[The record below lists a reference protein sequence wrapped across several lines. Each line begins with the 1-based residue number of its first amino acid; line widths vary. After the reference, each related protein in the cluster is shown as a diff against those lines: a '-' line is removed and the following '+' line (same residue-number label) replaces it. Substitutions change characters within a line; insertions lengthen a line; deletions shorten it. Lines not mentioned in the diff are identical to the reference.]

1 MMQIFLKELS
11 ILGLIFMISACG
23 FQLRGNIQ
31 ANFDSI
37 SISGGTPSFNK
48 TLQRKF
54 RQAGISIK
62 SSAEAEKI
70 VEIIV
75 NKFTKTILT
84 LTGTGLVSEYQLD
97 YDVTYRFKNKDGA
110 WNLPV
115 TIEASRTYTYDD
127 SDILAKDEEEKRLI
141 SGMEDQLIKT
151 MATQI
156 SLSK

>member
-1 MMQIFLKELS
+1 MQIFLKKLS
-11 ILGLIFMISACG
+11 ILGLILFISACG
-23 FQLRGNIQ
+23 FQLRGDIQ
-31 ANFDSI
+31 TNFDSI
-37 SISGGTPSFNK
+37 SISGGSSNFNK

-54 RQAGISIK
+54 RQAGITIK
-62 SSAEAEKI
+62 SASEAEKI
-70 VEIIV
+70 VQIIK
-75 NKFTKTILT
+75 NDFTKTILS

-97 YDVTYRFKNKDGA
+97 YTVSYRFKSKDGP
-110 WNLPV
+110 WNLPL

-127 SDILAKDEEEKRLI
+127 SDILAKDEEEKRLL

>member
-1 MMQIFLKELS
+1 MQIFLRKLS
-11 ILGLIFMISACG
+11 IFGLILFVSACG
-23 FQLRGNIQ
+23 FQLRGDIQ

-37 SISGGTPSFNK
+37 SISGGTSSFNK

-54 RQAGISIK
+54 RQAGITIAST
-62 SSAEAEKI
+62 SEAEKI
-70 VEIIV
+70 VEIIE

-84 LTGTGLVSEYQLD
+84 LTGTGAVSEYQLD
-97 YDVTYRFKNKDGA
+97 YEVTYRFKSKDGP

-115 TIEASRTYTYDD
+115 TIEATSIYTYDD
-127 SDILAKDEEEKRLI
+127 SDILAKDEEEKRLV

-151 MATQI
+151 MAIQI

>member
-1 MMQIFLKELS
+1 MQIFLRKLS
-11 ILGLIFMISACG
+11 IFGLILFISACG
-23 FQLRGNIQ
+23 FQLRGDIQ

-37 SISGGTPSFNK
+37 SISGGTSGFNK

-54 RQAGISIK
+54 RQAGITIA
-62 SSAEAEKI
+62 SASEAEKI
-70 VEIIV
+70 VEIIE

-84 LTGTGLVSEYQLD
+84 LTGTGAVSEYQLD
-97 YDVTYRFKNKDGA
+97 YEVNYRFKSKDVP

-115 TIEASRTYTYDD
+115 TIEATRTYTYDD
-127 SDILAKDEEEKRLI
+127 SDILAKDEEEKRLV

>member
-1 MMQIFLKELS
+1 MQIFLRKLS
-11 ILGLIFMISACG
+11 IFGLILFISACG
-23 FQLRGNIQ
+23 FQLRGDIQ

-37 SISGGTPSFNK
+37 SISGGTSSFNK

-54 RQAGISIK
+54 RQAGITIT
-62 SSAEAEKI
+62 SASDAEKI
-70 VEIIV
+70 VEIIK
-75 NKFTKTILT
+75 NSFTKTILT
-84 LTGTGLVSEYQLD
+84 LTGTGAVSEYQLD
-97 YDVTYRFKNKDGA
+97 YIVTYRFKSKDGS

-115 TIEASRTYTYDD
+115 TIETSRTYTYDD
-127 SDILAKDEEEKRLI
+127 SDILAKDEEEKRLV

>member
-1 MMQIFLKELS
+1 MQIFLKELA
-11 ILGLIFMISACG
+11 ILGLILMISACG
-23 FQLRGNIQ
+23 FQLRGDIQ

-37 SISGGTPSFNK
+37 SISGGTSSFNK

-62 SSAEAEKI
+62 SASEAEKI
-70 VEIIV
+70 VEIIK
-75 NKFTKTILT
+75 NSFTKTILT
-84 LTGTGLVSEYQLD
+84 LTGTGAVSEYQLD
-97 YDVTYRFKNKDGA
+97 YLVTYRFKSKDGP

-115 TIEASRTYTYDD
+115 TIETSRTYTYDD
-127 SDILAKDEEEKRLI
+127 SDILAKDEEEKRLV
-141 SGMEDQLIKT
+141 SGMEDQLIRT

>member
-1 MMQIFLKELS
+1 MQIFLKELS
-11 ILGLIFMISACG
+11 ILGLILIISACG
-23 FQLRGNIQ
+23 FQLRGDIQ

-37 SISGGTPSFNK
+37 SISGGTSSFNK

-54 RQAGISIK
+54 KQSGITI
-62 SSAEAEKI
+62 SSASKAEKI
-70 VEIIV
+70 VEIIK
-75 NKFTKTILT
+75 NNFTKTILT
-84 LTGTGLVSEYQLD
+84 LTGTGAVSEYQLD
-97 YDVTYRFKNKDGA
+97 YEVIYRFKNKDGL

-115 TIEASRTYTYDD
+115 TIEATRTYTYDD
-127 SDILAKDEEEKRLI
+127 ANILAKDEEEKRLV

>member
-1 MMQIFLKELS
+1 MQIFLKELL
-11 ILGLIFMISACG
+11 ILGLILMISACG
-23 FQLRGNIQ
+23 FQLRGDIR

-37 SISGGTPSFNK
+37 SISGGTSSFNK

-54 RQAGISIK
+54 RQAGISIESK
-62 SSAEAEKI
+62 AEAEKI
-70 VEIIV
+70 VEIIE
-75 NKFTKTILT
+75 NKFTKKILT
-84 LTGTGLVSEYQLD
+84 LTGTGAVSEYQLD
-97 YDVTYRFKNKDGA
+97 YVVTYRFKSKDGQ

-115 TIEASRTYTYDD
+115 TIEASRNYTYDD
-127 SDILAKDEEEKRLI
+127 SDILAKDEEERRLL

>member
-1 MMQIFLKELS
+1 MQIFLKELA
-11 ILGLIFMISACG
+11 ILGLIIMIGACG
-23 FQLRGNIQ
+23 FQLRGDIT

-37 SISGGTPSFNK
+37 SISGGTSSFNK

-62 SSAEAEKI
+62 NASEAEKI
-70 VEIIV
+70 VEIIE
-75 NKFTKTILT
+75 NTFTKTILT
-84 LTGTGLVSEYQLD
+84 LTGTGLVSEYELE
-97 YDVTYRFKNKDGA
+97 YVVTYRFKSKDGP

-115 TIEASRTYTYDD
+115 KIEALRTYTYDD
-127 SDILAKDEEEKRLI
+127 SDILAKDEEEKRLV
-141 SGMEDQLIKT
+141 SGMEDQLIRT

>member
-1 MMQIFLKELS
+1 MQIFLKKLS
-11 ILGLIFMISACG
+11 IFGLTLIISACG
-23 FQLRGNIQ
+23 FQLRGDIN

-37 SISGGTPSFNK
+37 SISGGTSSFNK

-54 RQAGISIK
+54 RQAGITIK
-62 SSAEAEKI
+62 SISEAEKN
-70 VEIIV
+70 VEIIK
-75 NKFTKTILT
+75 NNFTKTILT
-84 LTGTGLVSEYQLD
+84 LTGTGAVSEYQLD
-97 YDVTYRFKNKDGA
+97 YIVTYRLKSKDGS

-115 TIEASRTYTYDD
+115 TIETSRTYTYDD
-127 SDILAKDEEEKRLI
+127 SDILAKDEEEKRLV

>member
-1 MMQIFLKELS
+1 MQIFLKEL
-11 ILGLIFMISACG
+11 IGLGLILMISACG
-23 FQLRGNIQ
+23 FQLRGDIQ

-37 SISGGTPSFNK
+37 SISGGTSSFNK

-62 SSAEAEKI
+62 SASEAEKI
-70 VEIIV
+70 VEIIK
-75 NKFTKTILT
+75 NSFTKTILT
-84 LTGTGLVSEYQLD
+84 LTGTGAVSEYQLD
-97 YDVTYRFKNKDGA
+97 YVVTYRFKSKDGP

-115 TIEASRTYTYDD
+115 TIEASRNYTYDD
-127 SDILAKDEEEKRLI
+127 SDILAKDEEEKRLV

>member
-1 MMQIFLKELS
+1 MQIFLKKLS
-11 ILGLIFMISACG
+11 ILALILIISACG
-23 FQLRGNIQ
+23 FQLRGDIN

-37 SISGGTPSFNK
+37 SISGGTSSFNK

-54 RQAGISIK
+54 RQAGITIT
-62 SSAEAEKI
+62 SASDAEKN
-70 VEIIV
+70 VEIIK
-75 NKFTKTILT
+75 NSFTKTILT
-84 LTGTGLVSEYQLD
+84 LTGTGAVSEYQLD
-97 YDVTYRFKNKDGA
+97 YIVTYRFKSKDGS

-115 TIEASRTYTYDD
+115 TIETSRTYTYDD
-127 SDILAKDEEEKRLI
+127 SDILAKDEEEKRLV

>member
-1 MMQIFLKELS
+1 MQIFLKKLS
-11 ILGLIFMISACG
+11 IFGLILIISACG
-23 FQLRGNIQ
+23 FQLRGDIN

-37 SISGGTPSFNK
+37 SISGGTSSFNK

-54 RQAGISIK
+54 RQAGITIK
-62 SSAEAEKI
+62 SISKAEKN
-70 VEIIV
+70 VEIIK
-75 NKFTKTILT
+75 NSFTKTILT
-84 LTGTGLVSEYQLD
+84 LTGTGAVSEYQLD
-97 YDVTYRFKNKDGA
+97 YIVTYRFKSKDGS

-115 TIEASRTYTYDD
+115 TIETSRTYTYDD
-127 SDILAKDEEEKRLI
+127 SDILAKDEEEKRLV

>member
-1 MMQIFLKELS
+1 MQIFLRKLS
-11 ILGLIFMISACG
+11 IFGLILFISACG
-23 FQLRGNIQ
+23 FQLRGDIQ

-37 SISGGTPSFNK
+37 SISGGTSGFNK

-54 RQAGISIK
+54 RQAGITIA
-62 SSAEAEKI
+62 SASEAEKI
-70 VEIIV
+70 VEIIE

-84 LTGTGLVSEYQLD
+84 LTGTGAVSEYQLD
-97 YDVTYRFKNKDGA
+97 YEVNYRFKSKDGP

-115 TIEASRTYTYDD
+115 TIEATRTYTYDD
-127 SDILAKDEEEKRLI
+127 SDILAKDEEEKRLVT
-141 SGMEDQLIKT
+141 GMEDQLIKT

>member
-1 MMQIFLKELS
+1 MQIFLKELA
-11 ILGLIFMISACG
+11 ILGFILMISACG
-23 FQLRGNIQ
+23 FQLRGDIQ

-37 SISGGTPSFNK
+37 SISGGTSNFNK

-62 SSAEAEKI
+62 STSEAEKI
-70 VEIIV
+70 VEIIK
-75 NKFTKTILT
+75 NTFTKTILT
-84 LTGTGLVSEYQLD
+84 LTGTGAVSEYQLD
-97 YDVTYRFKNKDGA
+97 YLVTYRFKSKDGP

-115 TIEASRTYTYDD
+115 TIEASRNYTYDD
-127 SDILAKDEEEKRLI
+127 SDILAKDEEEKRLV

-151 MATQI
+151 MTIQI

>member
-1 MMQIFLKELS
+1 
-11 ILGLIFMISACG
+11 MISKQILIL
-23 FQLRGNIQ
+23 FQFQ
-31 ANFDSI
+31 EEHQ
-37 SISGGTPSFNK
+37 SFNK

-54 RQAGISIK
+54 RQAGITIT
-62 SSAEAEKI
+62 SASEAEKI
-70 VEIIV
+70 VEIIE

-84 LTGTGLVSEYQLD
+84 LTGTGAVSEYQLD
-97 YDVTYRFKNKDGA
+97 YDVTYRFKSKDGP

-115 TIEASRTYTYDD
+115 TIEATRTYTYDD
-127 SDILAKDEEEKRLI
+127 SDILAKDEEEKRLV

>member
-1 MMQIFLKELS
+1 MQIFLKELA
-11 ILGLIFMISACG
+11 ILGLILMISGCG
-23 FQLRGNIQ
+23 FQLRGDIQ

-37 SISGGTPSFNK
+37 SISGGTSSFNK

-54 RQAGISIK
+54 RQAGIAIK
-62 SSAEAEKI
+62 SISEAEKV
-70 VEIIV
+70 VEIIE

-84 LTGTGLVSEYQLD
+84 LTGTGAVSEYELD
-97 YDVTYRFKNKDGA
+97 YVVTYRFKSKDGP
-110 WNLPV
+110 WNRPV
-115 TIEASRTYTYDD
+115 AIEASRTYTYDD
-127 SDILAKDEEEKRLI
+127 SDILAKDEEEKRLV

>member
-1 MMQIFLKELS
+1 MQIFLRKLS
-11 ILGLIFMISACG
+11 ILGLILFISACG
-23 FQLRGNIQ
+23 FQLRGDIQ

-37 SISGGTPSFNK
+37 SISGGTSGFNK

-54 RQAGISIK
+54 RQAGITIA
-62 SSAEAEKI
+62 SASEAEKI
-70 VEIIV
+70 VEIIE
-75 NKFTKTILT
+75 NKFTKIILT
-84 LTGTGLVSEYQLD
+84 LTGTGAVSEYQLD
-97 YDVTYRFKNKDGA
+97 YDVTYRFKSKDGS

-115 TIEASRTYTYDD
+115 TIEATRTYTYDD
-127 SDILAKDEEEKRLI
+127 SNILAKDEEEKRLL

>member
-1 MMQIFLKELS
+1 MQIFLKKLS
-11 ILGLIFMISACG
+11 ALGLILFISACG
-23 FQLRGNIQ
+23 FQLRGDIQ

-37 SISGGTPSFNK
+37 SISGGSSNFNK

-54 RQAGISIK
+54 RQAGITIK
-62 SSAEAEKI
+62 SASEAEKI
-70 VEIIV
+70 VQILK
-75 NKFTKTILT
+75 NDFTKTILT

-97 YDVTYRFKNKDGA
+97 YMVSYRFKSKDGP
-110 WNLPV
+110 WSLPL
-115 TIEASRTYTYDD
+115 TLEASRTYTYDD
-127 SDILAKDEEEKRLI
+127 SDILAKDEEEKRLL

>member
-1 MMQIFLKELS
+1 MQIFLKKLS
-11 ILGLIFMISACG
+11 ILGLILIISACG
-23 FQLRGNIQ
+23 FQLRGDIN

-37 SISGGTPSFNK
+37 SISGGTSSFNQ

-54 RQAGISIK
+54 RQAGITIK
-62 SSAEAEKI
+62 STSEAEKN
-70 VEIIV
+70 VEIIK
-75 NKFTKTILT
+75 NNFTKTILT
-84 LTGTGLVSEYQLD
+84 LTGTGAVSEYQLD
-97 YDVTYRFKNKDGA
+97 YIVTYRFKSKDGS

-115 TIEASRTYTYDD
+115 TIETSRTYTYDD
-127 SDILAKDEEEKRLI
+127 SDILAKDEEEKRLV

>member
-1 MMQIFLKELS
+1 MQIFLKKLS
-11 ILGLIFMISACG
+11 ILGLILFISACG
-23 FQLRGNIQ
+23 FQLRGDIQ

-37 SISGGTPSFNK
+37 SISGGTSGFNK

-54 RQAGISIK
+54 RQAGITIA
-62 SSAEAEKI
+62 SASEAEKI
-70 VEIIV
+70 VEIIE

-84 LTGTGLVSEYQLD
+84 LTGTGAVSEYQLD
-97 YDVTYRFKNKDGA
+97 YEVTYRFKSKDGP

-115 TIEASRTYTYDD
+115 TIEATRTYTYDD
-127 SDILAKDEEEKRLI
+127 SDILAKDEEEKRLV

>member
-1 MMQIFLKELS
+1 MQIFLKKLS
-11 ILGLIFMISACG
+11 ALGLILFISACG
-23 FQLRGNIQ
+23 FQLRGDIQ

-37 SISGGTPSFNK
+37 SISGGSSNFNK

-54 RQAGISIK
+54 RQAGITIK
-62 SSAEAEKI
+62 SASNAEKI
-70 VEIIV
+70 VEIIE

-84 LTGTGLVSEYQLD
+84 LTGTGLVSEYKLD
-97 YDVTYRFKNKDGA
+97 YMVSYRFKSKDGP
-110 WNLPV
+110 WNQPL

-127 SDILAKDEEEKRLI
+127 SDILAKDEEEKRLL

>member
-1 MMQIFLKELS
+1 MQIFLKKLS
-11 ILGLIFMISACG
+11 ILGLILIISACG
-23 FQLRGNIQ
+23 FQLRGDIN

-37 SISGGTPSFNK
+37 SISGGTSSFNK

-54 RQAGISIK
+54 RQAGITIK
-62 SSAEAEKI
+62 SISEAEKN
-70 VEIIV
+70 VEIIK
-75 NKFTKTILT
+75 NSFTKTILT
-84 LTGTGLVSEYQLD
+84 LTGTGAVSEYQLD
-97 YDVTYRFKNKDGA
+97 YIVTYRFKSKDGS

-115 TIEASRTYTYDD
+115 TIETSRTYTYDD
-127 SDILAKDEEEKRLI
+127 SDILAKDEEEKRLV

>member
-1 MMQIFLKELS
+1 MQIFLKELS
-11 ILGLIFMISACG
+11 ILGLILIISACG
-23 FQLRGNIQ
+23 FQLRGDIQ

-37 SISGGTPSFNK
+37 SISGGTSSFNK

-54 RQAGISIK
+54 RQVGITITNAS
-62 SSAEAEKI
+62 EAEKI
-70 VEIIV
+70 VEIIE

-84 LTGTGLVSEYQLD
+84 LTGTGAVSEYQLD
-97 YDVTYRFKNKDGA
+97 YNVTYRFKSNDGP

-127 SDILAKDEEEKRLI
+127 SDILAKDEEEKRLV

>member
-1 MMQIFLKELS
+1 MQIFLKKLS
-11 ILGLIFMISACG
+11 ILGLILIISACG
-23 FQLRGNIQ
+23 FQLRGDIN

-37 SISGGTPSFNK
+37 SISGGTSSFNK

-54 RQAGISIK
+54 RQAGITIT
-62 SSAEAEKI
+62 SASDAEKI
-70 VEIIV
+70 VEIIK
-75 NKFTKTILT
+75 NNFTKTILT
-84 LTGTGLVSEYQLD
+84 LTGTGAVSEYQLD
-97 YDVTYRFKNKDGA
+97 YIVTYRFKSKDGS

-115 TIEASRTYTYDD
+115 TIETSRNYTYDD
-127 SDILAKDEEEKRLI
+127 SDILAKDEEEKRLV

>member
-1 MMQIFLKELS
+1 MHIFLRKLS
-11 ILGLIFMISACG
+11 IFGLILFISACG
-23 FQLRGNIQ
+23 FQLRGDIQ

-37 SISGGTPSFNK
+37 SISGGTSGFNK

-54 RQAGISIK
+54 RQAGITITRASD
-62 SSAEAEKI
+62 AEKN
-70 VEIIV
+70 VEIIE

-84 LTGTGLVSEYQLD
+84 LTGTGAVSEYQLD
-97 YDVTYRFKNKDGA
+97 YEVTYRFKSKDGP

-115 TIEASRTYTYDD
+115 TIEATSTYTYDD
-127 SDILAKDEEEKRLI
+127 SDILAKDEEEKRLV

>member
-1 MMQIFLKELS
+1 MQIFLKKLS
-11 ILGLIFMISACG
+11 ILGLILIISACG
-23 FQLRGNIQ
+23 FQLRGDIN

-37 SISGGTPSFNK
+37 SISGGTSSFNK

-54 RQAGISIK
+54 RQAGITIT
-62 SSAEAEKI
+62 SASEAEKN
-70 VEIIV
+70 VEIIK
-75 NKFTKTILT
+75 NSFTKTILT
-84 LTGTGLVSEYQLD
+84 LTGTGAVSEYQLD
-97 YDVTYRFKNKDGA
+97 YIVTYRFKSKDGS

-115 TIEASRTYTYDD
+115 TIETSRTYTYDD
-127 SDILAKDEEEKRLI
+127 SDILAKDEEEKRLV